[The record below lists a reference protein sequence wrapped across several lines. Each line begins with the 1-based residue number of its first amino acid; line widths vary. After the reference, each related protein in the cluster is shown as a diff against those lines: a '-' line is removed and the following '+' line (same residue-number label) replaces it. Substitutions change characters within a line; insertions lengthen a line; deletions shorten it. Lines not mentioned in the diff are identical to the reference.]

1 MSRITMLLVALVAL
15 GLLIG
20 MGHAQL
26 TSLVGPEKQAVIYD
40 GDLQAD
46 SGGITVLPWGSG
58 KAEPVNDQTY
68 VGPQVLKVTSHG
80 PYQGIVLQLSHPA
93 DLKQFLSSGYGYLDL
108 RLLPAQPPLEVRREQ
123 QLAQQGRGGAVGA
136 RGRAGGGAGGRGG
149 GGRGGGGGGMG
160 GGRGGT
166 GGGRGGAGGG
176 MRGAAGGT
184 RGAAATRA
192 APAGPKL
199 RPGETTEKAFTARDL
214 RLVLFTDKGMLIA
227 DAVPIGF
234 GPRDERGWVPVTVPL
249 AELKGPAGATQV
261 RAVGIFSDEADVFYL
276 GRVRLIE
283 DKRPAEATIKAEP
296 LFAHTKQVVTF
307 TATLRGGPV
316 DPIISWDFDKRDGIQ
331 QQAFG
336 QQVKYLYKQPGDYLI
351 TCTITDKAKV
361 RPPVTATVGIKVE

>member
-1 MSRITMLLVALVAL
+1 
-15 GLLIG
+15 
-20 MGHAQL
+20 
-26 TSLVGPEKQAVIYD
+26 
-40 GDLQAD
+40 
-46 SGGITVLPWGSG
+46 
-58 KAEPVNDQTY
+58 
-68 VGPQVLKVTSHG
+68 
-80 PYQGIVLQLSHPA
+80 
-93 DLKQFLSSGYGYLDL
+93 
-108 RLLPAQPPLEVRREQ
+108 
-123 QLAQQGRGGAVGA
+123 
-136 RGRAGGGAGGRGG
+136 
-149 GGRGGGGGGMG
+149 MG